1 MKLLLKYM
9 KPYRGLAIVTVLVL
23 MVDKRNQSYLM
34 ERKRAEI

>member
-23 MVDKRNQSYLM
+23 MVDIAGTL
-34 ERKRAEI
+34 